1 MLTRIDH
8 IGIACFDLEA
18 TVDFYTRTYGFEVFH
33 REVNEEQGV
42 REAMLRINGTDDGG
56 ASYLQLLQP
65 VRPDSTVAKWLDKN
79 GEGVHHIA
87 FGTADVDGDAAA
99 AREKGV
105 RVLYDEPRRGSMGSR
120 ITFLHPKDCHGV
132 LTELVTSAP
141 APDAAGSAPSA
152 TDH

>member
-8 IGIACFDLEA
+8 IGIACTDLETTA
-18 TVDFYTRTYGFEVFH
+18 AFYARTYGFEVLH
-33 REVNEEQGV
+33 TEVNEEQGV

-56 ASYLQLLQP
+56 ASYIQLLEP
-65 VRPDSTVAKWLDKN
+65 VREDSAVGKWLAKN

-87 FGTADVDGDAAA
+87 FGTADVDGDSEAI
-99 AREKGV
+99 RDQGI

-132 LTELVTSAP
+132 LTELVT
-141 APDAAGSAPSA
+141 AAEQQG
-152 TDH
+152 THG